1 MFVNK
6 IKYEKGN
13 AKIMPSILSNKPPW
27 PGINLPVS
35 LILESLLKYEIT
47 RSPNWLIV
55 EIKNEK
61 INKWVLSF
69 IEESIIKNLNK
80 KKDDNIGNK

>member
-13 AKIMPSILSNKPPW
+13 AKIIPSILSNKPPW
-27 PGINLPVS
+27 PGINLPVF

-55 EIKNEK
+55 EIKKEK
-61 INKWVLSF
+61 INKWVFSF
-69 IEESIIKNLNK
+69 NEESIIKNLIK
-80 KKDDNIGNK
+80 KKDDKIANK